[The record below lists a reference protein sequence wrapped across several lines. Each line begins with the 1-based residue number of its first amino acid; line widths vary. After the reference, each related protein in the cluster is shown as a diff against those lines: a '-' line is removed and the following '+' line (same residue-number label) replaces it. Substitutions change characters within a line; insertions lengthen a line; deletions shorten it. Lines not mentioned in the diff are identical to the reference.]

1 MKASAHAAAAPHLWS
16 WIEAAVTGGFTLFFF
31 LFAFFVFKAEHVE
44 HHPSRVYIGATLQ
57 GLIIGALV
65 AFTILPFRFAFFI
78 PHALLPP
85 GMPQPPHPP
94 RGIASLAILPALL
107 LLLVIRRGVL
117 ARAPLIGGYIR
128 AYRRA
133 ALKHQIDGARR
144 TLQRLEELDARP
156 SVEI

>member
-1 MKASAHAAAAPHLWS
+1 MKASLHSVAAQHLWS
-16 WIEAAVTGGFTLFFF
+16 WIEAGVTGGFTFFFF
-31 LFAFFVFKAEHVE
+31 LFAFFVFKPEHVE
-44 HHPSRVYIGATLQ
+44 HHPSRVYIGAAVQ

-65 AFTILPFRFAFFI
+65 AFIILPFRFAFFV
-78 PHALLPP
+78 PHALAPNL
-85 GMPQPPHPP
+85 PQPPHPP

-144 TLQRLEELDARP
+144 TLARLETLDARP
-156 SVEI
+156 SVDI